1 MKPRRRKGK
10 DADKKKVEDME
21 ARRQELMLE
30 SAQVVEDALEKLTG
44 TNLTSAAEDFAK
56 AWLDAYVSFGSTSEA
71 MQERFKSMIQDMVVN
86 SALSKIM
93 QQALK
98 SVFDQIDAY
107 WKNDGM
113 LSPQEISQLAKM
125 SAQVSESGNKLA
137 TEYMESL
144 KKLGVDLSNDKES
157 NLTGISKGI
166 SNITE
171 DTALIL
177 GGYLDS
183 IRFRLFQ
190 YIDFMMLPENR
201 PTMSL
206 LIQGQAAAINHLQAI
221 ELNTNAIATSNAG
234 ILDNIGKMMVST
246 SDGWRLKVD
255 A

>member
-1 MKPRRRKGK
+1 
-10 DADKKKVEDME
+10 
-21 ARRQELMLE
+21 MLE
-30 SAQVVEDALEKLTG
+30 SAQVVEDAIEKLTG

-56 AWLDAYVSFGSTSEA
+56 AWMDAYVSFGNTTEA
-71 MQERFKSMIQDMVVN
+71 MQERFKGMIQDMVVN
-86 SALSKIM
+86 AALSKIM

-98 SVFDQIDAY
+98 PVFDQIDAY

-113 LSPQEISQLAKM
+113 LSPQEIAQLANM

-137 TEYMESL
+137 TEYMENL
-144 KKLGVDLSNDKES
+144 KRLGIDLSNAKES

-183 IRFRLFQ
+183 IRFKLFQ

-206 LIQGQAAAINHLQAI
+206 LIQSQTTMINHLQAI
-221 ELNTNAIATSNAG
+221 ELNTNAISVSNAG
-234 ILDNIGKMMVST
+234 ILDNINKVMVST
-246 SDGWRLKVD
+246 SDGWKLNVN